1 MLPKRREKTPLDRD
15 IWFKIKSKAQNS
27 PDNNTPDSL
36 TPIKET
42 ETNLQ
47 RLIKTNL
54 PETVV
59 WARGASVKGL
69 SHSNSLRHRSNTGN
83 HCSNMIK

>member
-1 MLPKRREKTPLDRD
+1 MKGETYLERD
-15 IWFKIKSKAQNS
+15 IWFEIKSKSQNS
-27 PDNNTPDSL
+27 PDNNTPDSR
-36 TPIKET
+36 TQIKET

-69 SHSNSLRHRSNTGN
+69 SHSNSLRNRSNTGN
-83 HCSNMIK
+83 HGSNMIK

>member
-1 MLPKRREKTPLDRD
+1 MTSLDRD
-15 IWFKIKSKAQNS
+15 IWFKIKSKSQNS

-36 TPIKET
+36 THTKET

-59 WARGASVKGL
+59 WASVKDL
-69 SHSNSLRHRSNTGN
+69 SQSNSLRNRSNTGN
-83 HCSNMIK
+83 HRSKMIK